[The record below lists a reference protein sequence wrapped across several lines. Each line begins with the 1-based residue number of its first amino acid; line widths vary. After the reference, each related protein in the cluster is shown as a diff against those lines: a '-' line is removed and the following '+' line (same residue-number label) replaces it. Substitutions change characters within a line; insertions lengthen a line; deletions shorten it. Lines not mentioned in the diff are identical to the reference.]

1 MRRSS
6 ATPTIAAGDLEAIG
20 ALESGNWRT
29 ALRVLGEGRVADAY
43 VGANLRTVARA
54 MAFRA
59 AGEHGRAW
67 ETLGIAAANVA
78 RRQPGLP
85 VLPGSPASPG
95 LSGSSGFPA
104 DGDGVVRLALPP
116 AHSGPAYRMVRLV
129 WREQSELSRLRR
141 LAADRPS
148 GMPQDRHI
156 LVLAFVEYLCWLELD
171 LETSLTELAD
181 EDLAE
186 VYELRDRRREGF
198 LRSATDLRHLPLPR
212 AGTMTKTVWGRAG
225 GYHGLRRL
233 ALLELAERP
242 EPPWTD
248 SPAPANCPAR
258 SGARMAW
265 AMARAA

>member
-6 ATPTIAAGDLEAIG
+6 ASPAIAAGDLEAIG
-20 ALESGNWRT
+20 ALESGNWRI
-29 ALRVLGEGRVADAY
+29 ALRMLGAGRVADAFL
-43 VGANLRTVARA
+43 GTNLRTVARA

-67 ETLGIAAANVA
+67 ETLGIAAAGIA
-78 RRQPGLP
+78 RHQPGVP
-85 VLPGSPASPG
+85 VVTT
-95 LSGSSGFPA
+95 
-104 DGDGVVRLALPP
+104 DVVRLALPP
-116 AHSGPAYRMVRLV
+116 EHAGPAFRTVRLI
-129 WREQSELSRLRR
+129 WREQSELSNLRS

-156 LVLAFVEYLCWLELD
+156 LVLAFVEYLSWLELD
-171 LETSLTELAD
+171 LDTSLTELATD
-181 EDLAE
+181 EGRPL
-186 VYELRDRRREGF
+186 VGQQLSELRDRRREGF
-198 LRSATDLRHLPLPR
+198 LRSATDLRQLPLPR

-248 SPAPANCPAR
+248 SPAPASCPAR
-258 SGARMAW
+258 TGARMAW
-265 AMARAA
+265 MLAQAA

>member
-29 ALRVLGEGRVADAY
+29 ALRVLGAGRVVDAY
-43 VGANLRTVARA
+43 LGTNLRTVARA

-67 ETLGIAAANVA
+67 ETLGIAAAGIA
-78 RRQPGLP
+78 RRQPGVP
-85 VLPGSPASPG
+85 VVTT
-95 LSGSSGFPA
+95 
-104 DGDGVVRLALPP
+104 DVVRLALPP
-116 AHSGPAYRMVRLV
+116 EHAGLAFRTIRLI
-129 WREQSELSRLRR
+129 WREQSELSSLRS

-156 LVLAFVEYLCWLELD
+156 LVLAVVEYLSWLELD
-171 LETSLTELAD
+171 LDTSLTELAAD
-181 EDLAE
+181 EGRPL
-186 VYELRDRRREGF
+186 VGQQLSELRDRRREGF
-198 LRSATDLRHLPLPR
+198 LRSATDLRQLPLPR

-248 SPAPANCPAR
+248 SPAPASCPAR
-258 SGARMAW
+258 TGARMAW
-265 AMARAA
+265 MLAQQAA

>member
-29 ALRVLGEGRVADAY
+29 ALRVLGAGRVADAY
-43 VGANLRTVARA
+43 LGTNLRTVARA

-59 AGEHGRAW
+59 TGEHGRAW
-67 ETLGIAAANVA
+67 ETLGVAAAGIA
-78 RRQPGLP
+78 RHQPGVP
-85 VLPGSPASPG
+85 VMK
-95 LSGSSGFPA
+95 A
-104 DGDGVVRLALPP
+104 DVVRLALPP
-116 AHSGPAYRMVRLV
+116 EHAGPAFRTIRLI
-129 WREQSELSRLRR
+129 WREQSELSKLRS

-171 LETSLTELAD
+171 LDTSLTELATD
-181 EDLAE
+181 EGRLL
-186 VYELRDRRREGF
+186 VGQQLSELRDRRREGF
-198 LRSATDLRHLPLPR
+198 LRSATDLRQFPLPR

-248 SPAPANCPAR
+248 SPAPASCPAR
-258 SGARMAW
+258 TGARMAW
-265 AMARAA
+265 MLAQAA